1 MTPTLRR
8 RTLLGAAAGF
18 AAPWAAPGAAHA
30 QDAPLKAAW
39 MYVGPVG
46 DLGYSYQH
54 EQSRLAVQQH
64 FGGRVQTSFVENVA
78 EGPDAERVLRSLA
91 QAGNGLVFST
101 SFGFMNPCERV
112 ARQFPRVR
120 FEQAT
125 GYKTLP
131 NMAEYNA
138 RFYEGRAVCGAIA
151 GHVSRAGV
159 AGYVASFP
167 IPEVVMGINAFTLA
181 ARRVNPAF
189 QTKVVWLNTWFDP
202 GKEADAAKALL
213 DQGADILA
221 QHTDSPAAVQV
232 AQARGAHAFGQST
245 DMSRFGP
252 RAHLTAV
259 VNDWAPYCIA
269 RVQAVLDGT
278 WTTGSIWWGMKEGM
292 VVIPPYGPGVTPPV
306 AEAAERVRAGI
317 VAGTLHPFA
326 GPVRDQKGTARV
338 AEGKAIS
345 DEELL
350 KMNWYAEGVQA

>member
-8 RTLLGAAAGF
+8 RTLLGAAAGL
-18 AAPWAAPGAAHA
+18 AAPWAARAQGA
-30 QDAPLKAAW
+30 PFKAAW

-54 EQSRLAVQQH
+54 EQSRLTVQEH

-91 QAGNGLVFST
+91 QAGNDLVFST

-181 ARRVNPAF
+181 ARRINPAF

-221 QHTDSPAAVQV
+221 QHTDSPAPMQV
-232 AQARGAHAFGQST
+232 AESRGAHAFGQST

-259 VNDWAPYCIA
+259 VNDWAPYCIG
-269 RVQAVLDGT
+269 RVQDALDGT
-278 WTTGSIWWGMKEGM
+278 WATGSTWWGIKEGM
-292 VVIPPYGPGVTPPV
+292 VVLPPYGPGVTPPA
-306 AEAAERVRAGI
+306 AEAAENVKAGI
-317 VAGTLHPFA
+317 IAGTSHPFD
-326 GPVRDQKGTARV
+326 GPVRDQKGTVRI
-338 AEGKAIS
+338 EGGKAIS

-350 KMNWYAEGVQA
+350 KMNWYVEGVQA